1 METLTLKVRK
11 IGNSKGIVIP
21 KKYLVMIE
29 NEKEE
34 VQLIV
39 DKEGILLKSNE
50 QNPRKGWAAAFKKM
64 AKNNDDRLI
73 LPDVFNDEK
82 LPEWK

>member
-21 KKYLVMIE
+21 KKYLSIIE
-29 NEKEE
+29 NDNEE
-34 VQLIV
+34 INIAV
-39 DKEGILLKSNE
+39 DNDGILLKSKK
-50 QNPRKGWAAAFKKM
+50 QAPRKGWAAAFKKM
-64 AKNNDDRLI
+64 AKNNDDKL
-73 LPDVFNDEK
+73 LMPDVFKDEK

>member
-21 KKYLVMIE
+21 KKYLSLIE

-34 VQLIV
+34 VQLVV
-39 DKEGILLKSNE
+39 DHEGILLKSNK
-50 QNPRKGWAAAFKKM
+50 QNPRKGWSSAFKKM
-64 AKNNDDRLI
+64 AKNNDDNLI
-73 LPDVFNDEK
+73 FPDVFNDEK